1 MHTVHSTD
9 ISNCLLSNYR
19 PKKEYGMSNP
29 FHIAIHRDGGTG
41 KAARHVPYLKSEAYL
56 KFFEK
61 TCTLKGRKTVC
72 LT

>member
-1 MHTVHSTD
+1 MHSTD

-56 KFFEK
+56 TIF
-61 TCTLKGRKTVC
+61 
-72 LT
+72 